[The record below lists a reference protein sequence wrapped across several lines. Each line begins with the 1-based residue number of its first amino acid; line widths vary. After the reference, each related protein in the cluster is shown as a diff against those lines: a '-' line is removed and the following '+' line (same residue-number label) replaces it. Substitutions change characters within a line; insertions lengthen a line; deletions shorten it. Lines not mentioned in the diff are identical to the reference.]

1 MAAII
6 LSDNKLILNIMD
18 VPKGLFPT
26 TEGCY
31 KLDSFDR
38 KNKYVTS
45 DDRKVITIGLHKK
58 SGLIF
63 AAKDNRFYN
72 NPDFKRLASY

>member
-1 MAAII
+1 MKKAAIT
-6 LSDNKLILNIMD
+6 LTDNKQVLHYQD
-18 VPKGLFPT
+18 VPKGLFPA

-31 KLDSFDR
+31 KLDSFVR
-38 KNKYVTS
+38 GQKY
-45 DDRKVITIGLHKK
+45 DRKVITVGQHKT

-63 AAKDNRFYN
+63 AATDNRFYS